1 MLWEA
6 HILYWIQEVVR
17 HDWLNPIVIG
27 ITKLGDA
34 GVFWLC
40 SIVFFLFIKKER
52 KTAIYALLSIVVC
65 YVLTCV
71 VLKNLV
77 NRVRPYDAYSFLHIL
92 VAPEKDASFPSG
104 HSSIA
109 FSVAMIY
116 YYSLSNHK
124 LGIGFVVFAA
134 LIALSRLYV
143 GVHYPSDV
151 VAGIACGVLIAYG
164 IKRMIMDKEKRVI

>member
-40 SIVFFLFIKKER
+40 SIVFFLFIKR
-52 KTAIYALLSIVVC
+52 KKNRNLCIAFNCCMLCIDLC
-65 YVLTCV
+65 GF
-71 VLKNLV
+71 KNLV

>member
-6 HILYWIQEVVR
+6 NILYWIQEVVR

-27 ITKLGDA
+27 ITKLGDY
-34 GVFWLC
+34 GWFWIF
-40 SIVFFLFIKKER
+40 SILFFLLWKKER
-52 KTAIYALLSIVVC
+52 KTAIYALLSIVLC
-65 YVLTCV
+65 YLLTCV
-71 VLKNLV
+71 LLKNIV
-77 NRVRPYDAYSFLHIL
+77 NRVRPYDAYAFLHIL

-124 LGIGFVVFAA
+124 LGIAFVVLAA
-134 LIALSRLYV
+134 FIALSRLYV

-151 VAGIACGVLIAYG
+151 IAGTACGILIAYG
-164 IKRMIMDKEKRVI
+164 IKRILIDKEKKVI

>member
-17 HDWLNPIVIG
+17 QDWLNPIVVG
-27 ITKLGDA
+27 ITRLGDN
-34 GVFWLC
+34 GWFWLL
-40 SIVFFLFIKKER
+40 SILFFLLLKKER
-52 KTAIYALLSIVVC
+52 KTASYALLSIAVC
-65 YVLTCV
+65 YVLTCII
-71 VLKNLV
+71 LKSVV

-124 LGIGFVVFAA
+124 VGIAFVVLAA
-134 LIALSRLYV
+134 LVALSRLYV

-151 VAGIACGVLIAYG
+151 LAGSIFGILIAYG
-164 IKRMIMDKEKRVI
+164 IKRILIDREKKVI